1 MRRILQ
7 TTGFGIAVAS
17 AFFGYAFAAPLEDGD
32 IFYRCRDKAALQE
45 WLPLAEKGDAAA
57 QVRVGRLYDFGFS
70 VTQSYTAA
78 GNWYRKAAEQGN
90 AGAEFLLGVL
100 YELDMECS
108 RTTLLRFNGNEG
120 RQTGPCPSSE

>member
-1 MRRILQ
+1 LLI
-7 TTGFGIAVAS
+7 TGFGIAVAG

-32 IFYRCRDKAALQE
+32 IFSGCRDYKAALQE

-57 QVRVGRLYDFGFS
+57 QVRVGRLYDFGFG

-100 YELDMECS
+100 YDFGYGVQQDY
-108 RTTLLRFNGNEG
+108 TLAV
-120 RQTGPCPSSE
+120 QW